1 MNQIERIASPEEQA
15 RQRDDELSAALRV
28 AMPAI
33 VTAVDLSRQVVSVR
47 PALMGK
53 LRGYEGQINE
63 VQYPV
68 LTEVPIVFPRACGL
82 SVTYP
87 VRVGDECLVI
97 FADSCIDF
105 WWQNGG
111 IQSTNDTRKHDLSD
125 GIAIFGLSSQPR
137 KLSSVSS
144 SAIEIRT
151 DSRSDWISFQGG
163 KLDININGS
172 TSVTTHSA
180 TVTAQS
186 TTVNCPNNTV
196 NGSLTVTGNI
206 HANGGVTSGSVSL
219 QDHTHNHGPAPDK

>member
-1 MNQIERIASPEEQA
+1 MNQIERIASPEEQE
-15 RQRDDELSAALRV
+15 RQREDELSASIRV

-53 LRGYEGQINE
+53 LRGYEGQVTE
-63 VQYPV
+63 SQYPV
-68 LTEVPIVFPRACGL
+68 LTEVPIVFPRAGGL
-82 SVTYP
+82 SITYP
-87 VRVGDECLVI
+87 VKVGDECLVI

-137 KLSSVSS
+137 KLSNVSG

-151 DSRSDWISFQGG
+151 DSRSDWISFTGG
-163 KLDININGS
+163 KLDINIAGDVTVKASS
-172 TSVTTHSA
+172 TEI
-180 TVTAQS
+180 
-186 TTVNCPNNTV
+186 NCPTNKI
-196 NGSLTVTGNI
+196 NGSLTVSGTI
-206 HANGGVTSGSVSL
+206 SAGGDISSGSVSL
-219 QDHTHNHGPAPDK
+219 QNHRHNGGATPDK

>member
-1 MNQIERIASPEEQA
+1 MNQIERIASPEEQE
-15 RQRDDELSAALRV
+15 RQREDELSASLRV

-68 LTEVPIVFPRACGL
+68 LTEVPIAFPRAGGL
-82 SVTYP
+82 SITYP
-87 VRVGDECLVI
+87 VKEGDECLVI

-111 IQSTNDTRKHDLSD
+111 IQSTNDSRKHDLSD
-125 GIAIFGLSSQPR
+125 AIAVFGLSSQPR
-137 KLSSVSS
+137 KLSNVSS

-151 DSRSDWISFQGG
+151 DSRSDWISLTSG
-163 KLDININGS
+163 KLDINIAGAVTVKASS
-172 TSVTTHSA
+172 TEI
-180 TVTAQS
+180 
-186 TTVNCPNNTV
+186 NCPSNKI
-196 NGSLTVTGNI
+196 NGSLQVSGTI
-206 HANGGVTSGSVSL
+206 SAGGDISSSSVSL
-219 QDHTHNHGPAPDK
+219 QNHRHNGGATPDK